1 MLEIEIIEPSKSPW
15 SSPVILVKKRDGS
28 TRFCI
33 DFRKVNDLTKK
44 DAHPLPRIDDT
55 LDTLGEAQWFSTLD
69 LASGYW
75 QVGVD
80 PADREKT
87 AFATP
92 DGLYQFRVM
101 PFGLCNAPGTF
112 QRLMEHV
119 LRGLHW
125 CTCLVYLDDIIIF
138 SKTIQDHLTRL
149 AEVLTRLRSAGL
161 KLKPSKCHL
170 LRESVHYLGHVVSRR
185 GVETDPAKIECIAE
199 WPIPSNAKEL
209 KQFLGLTSYYRRF
222 VRGFA
227 AIASPLHR
235 LAEKNKEAWMWTD
248 ECDQAFS
255 SLKHHLTSAPILR
268 LPLFSQDFILDVDAS
283 GNGLGVVLSQEVD
296 GHEQVVAYA
305 SRSLTKAEKRY
316 CATRR
321 ELLALVWGVRH
332 FRPYL
337 FGRTFI
343 ARTDHNSL
351 KWLRNFRDPEGQVA
365 RWLEILAE
373 YDFKVIH
380 RPGPQHTN
388 ADALSRLP
396 CRQCDWRELEEGT
409 AAEEAAQVS
418 TVSPSNSWSPSWSGE
433 EFQSSQN
440 ADLALHQIIIWL
452 STKSMP
458 SRLPRG
464 SSTQLQSLWT
474 QRQYLLLKDGILYRH
489 WEDVPGG
496 GLNK

>member
-1 MLEIEIIEPSKSPW
+1 
-15 SSPVILVKKRDGS
+15 
-28 TRFCI
+28 
-33 DFRKVNDLTKK
+33 
-44 DAHPLPRIDDT
+44 
-55 LDTLGEAQWFSTLD
+55 
-69 LASGYW
+69 
-75 QVGVD
+75 
-80 PADREKT
+80 
-87 AFATP
+87 
-92 DGLYQFRVM
+92 
-101 PFGLCNAPGTF
+101 
-112 QRLMEHV
+112 
-119 LRGLHW
+119 
-125 CTCLVYLDDIIIF
+125 
-138 SKTIQDHLTRL
+138 
-149 AEVLTRLRSAGL
+149 
-161 KLKPSKCHL
+161 
-170 LRESVHYLGHVVSRR
+170 
-185 GVETDPAKIECIAE
+185 
-199 WPIPSNAKEL
+199 
-209 KQFLGLTSYYRRF
+209 
-222 VRGFA
+222 
-227 AIASPLHR
+227 
-235 LAEKNKEAWMWTD
+235 MWTD
-248 ECDQAFS
+248 ECDQAFN

-283 GNGLGVVLSQEVD
+283 GSGLGVVLSQEVD

-351 KWLRNFRDPEGQVA
+351 KGLRNFRDPEGEVP

-373 YDFKVIH
+373 SDFKVIH

-396 CRQCDWRELEEGT
+396 CRQCDWRQLEEGT

-418 TVSPSNSWSPSWSGE
+418 TISPSNSWSPSWSGE

-474 QRQYLLLKDGILYRH
+474 Q
-489 WEDVPGG
+489 
-496 GLNK
+496 

>member
-1 MLEIEIIEPSKSPW
+1 M
-15 SSPVILVKKRDGS
+15 
-28 TRFCI
+28 
-33 DFRKVNDLTKK
+33 
-44 DAHPLPRIDDT
+44 
-55 LDTLGEAQWFSTLD
+55 
-69 LASGYW
+69 
-75 QVGVD
+75 
-80 PADREKT
+80 
-87 AFATP
+87 
-92 DGLYQFRVM
+92 
-101 PFGLCNAPGTF
+101 
-112 QRLMEHV
+112 
-119 LRGLHW
+119 
-125 CTCLVYLDDIIIF
+125 
-138 SKTIQDHLTRL
+138 
-149 AEVLTRLRSAGL
+149 
-161 KLKPSKCHL
+161 
-170 LRESVHYLGHVVSRR
+170 SRR

-209 KQFLGLTSYYRRF
+209 KQFLGLASYYRRF
-222 VRGFA
+222 VRGFST
-227 AIASPLHR
+227 IASPLHR

-248 ECDQAFS
+248 ECDQAFN

-388 ADALSRLP
+388 TDALSRLP

-418 TVSPSNSWSPSWSGE
+418 TISPSNSWSPSWSGE

-440 ADLALHQIIIWL
+440 ADLALHHIIIWL

-496 GLNK
+496 GLNKKLQLVLPQQLVTEVLTAL